1 MRKLTSRMHGGQKGF
16 TLIELLVVIAIL
28 GVIAAIVALNVGTFF
43 GRGTLQ
49 AANTELHQVQTAI
62 ISLMADAETGT
73 IYLDGADTAWW
84 PGGGDLTPTA
94 DRAGVTYNAS
104 DYVYGSFR
112 ATYLIDT
119 KGNILW
125 AVCNPETTHMAA
137 GAPDVEPATNPWNG
151 IVWSDVNKN
160 WEAGDEP
167 TSG

>member
-1 MRKLTSRMHGGQKGF
+1 MHGGQGGF

-43 GRGTLQ
+43 GRGTVQ

-73 IYLDGADTAWW
+73 IALPENAAQAWW
-84 PGGGDLTPTA
+84 PGGSDLTPTA
-94 DRAGVTYNAS
+94 TKGDVTYNAS

-119 KGNILW
+119 GGNIVW
-125 AVCNPETTHMAA
+125 AYCGSEGYA
-137 GAPDVEPATNPWNG
+137 GPGSEPTGANLPANPWTG
-151 IVWSDVNKN
+151 IRWNDQNKG
-160 WEAGDEP
+160 WEAIP
-167 TSG
+167 